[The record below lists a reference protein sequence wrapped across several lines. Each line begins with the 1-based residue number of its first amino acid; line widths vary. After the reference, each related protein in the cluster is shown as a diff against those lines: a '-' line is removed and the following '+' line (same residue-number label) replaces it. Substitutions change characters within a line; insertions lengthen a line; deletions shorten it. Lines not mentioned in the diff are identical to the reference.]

1 MAIIITLVTIF
12 VALLYFAGMMPL
24 ICLASDVVDY
34 LTDDLPIK
42 LSVNAGS
49 MLIMCCIPLIMVFA
63 PFGVVYMA
71 FYFWKHF
78 DVLKEHFSKKV
89 KEFVNGA

>member
-12 VALLYFAGMMPL
+12 VALLYFVGMMPL

-34 LTDDLPIK
+34 LTDDLPMK
-42 LSVNAGS
+42 LSVNVGA
-49 MLIMCCIPLIMVFA
+49 MLMVCCIPLVMVFA

-78 DVLKEHFSKKV
+78 SVLKSTFLRKLRSL
-89 KEFVNGA
+89 

>member
-12 VALLYFAGMMPL
+12 VALFYFVGMMTL

-42 LSVNAGS
+42 LSCNVGA
-49 MLIMCCIPLIMVFA
+49 MLMVCCIPLVMIFA

-78 DVLKEHFSKKV
+78 IVLKSTFLRKLRSL
-89 KEFVNGA
+89 